1 MGTGTK
7 CVLQDLLLDL
17 LSCEEAASLG
27 TEVYAAHAQRMKMK
41 RFLLKLAI
49 AYKHLPTYHVKVRLV
64 HHSCV
69 ACSQNCNEML
79 YAQARQ

>member
-1 MGTGTK
+1 
-7 CVLQDLLLDL
+7 LLLDL

-49 AYKHLPTYHVKVRLV
+49 AYKHLPTYHVKVR
-64 HHSCV
+64 
-69 ACSQNCNEML
+69 
-79 YAQARQ
+79 